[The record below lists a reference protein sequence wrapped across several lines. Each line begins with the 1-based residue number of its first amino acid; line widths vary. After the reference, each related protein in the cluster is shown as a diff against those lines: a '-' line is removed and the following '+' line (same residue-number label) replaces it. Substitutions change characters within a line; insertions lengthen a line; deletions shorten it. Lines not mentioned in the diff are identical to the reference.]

1 MRRPDEW
8 GKLQMFPTSFSFH
21 TICLTINAE
30 AGEVVGRK
38 VYSMTI
44 EELFDRF
51 NKEFL
56 NDSSYT
62 FKRDFVFSV
71 AETNDRFIYAS
82 DIAVDK
88 NGLTVMIIKHVKDSK
103 DKDRQF
109 YLYQHYNPDVYFYA
123 VFYDDSFWIKEK
135 PYLKINKEERSMF
148 QFDDTIP
155 FDFTEIK
162 NVTFDNVVRIIK
174 EFDHKNYSIS
184 KEMICKVFNDCAVS
198 QGIDISSYLE
208 SIDENNIEYN
218 NKEYWLDRNSEIK
231 LITYILND
239 GKSIPSTL
247 YRYTSVR
254 SLERIF
260 CEKERPS
267 VHGMSSL
274 VAMNDT
280 TEVDYANNYLCKKYV
295 EINKK
300 ELEKERNSS
309 MHVYITSFSDKEDDL
324 TMWRLY
330 GDNAKGVCIVYD
342 KSEELSSPYYMLAR
356 VSYANK
362 DKYDEKLDFIADLM
376 MKRIGNREFK
386 LRQWYIW
393 QHFFKPYE
401 YNVESEVRL
410 LAFVDE
416 ITHYL
421 CNYER
426 KWFTT
431 SNGIYMPVLQI
442 PLKTNSEEL
451 LEYPLTIKGII
462 LGCKFIEKETNKISW
477 EYKIKDENGDSVH
490 RDFNVC
496 ISQIDNYR

>member
-1 MRRPDEW
+1 MS
-8 GKLQMFPTSFSFH
+8 GVSGICFPTSFSFH

-30 AGEVVGRK
+30 TGEVVGEN

-44 EELFDRF
+44 EELFDKF
-51 NKEFL
+51 NKEFS
-56 NDSSYT
+56 NDSSYC
-62 FKRDFVFSV
+62 FKRDFAFSV
-71 AETNDRFIYAS
+71 PENDNMIIYTS
-82 DIAVDK
+82 DIAVEK
-88 NGLTVMIIKHVKDSK
+88 NGFNVMAIKHVKDSK
-103 DKDRQF
+103 EKDRQF
-109 YLYQHYNPDVYFYA
+109 YLYQHYNPNVYFYA
-123 VFYDDSFWIKEK
+123 IFNDDSFWIKEK
-135 PYLKINKEERSMF
+135 PYLKFNKEIRNKF

-162 NVTFDNVVRIIK
+162 NVTFDKVVSIIK
-174 EFDHKNYSIS
+174 KFDLKNYSIS
-184 KEMICKVFNDCAVS
+184 KEMICKVLNKCAVS
-198 QGIDISSYLE
+198 QGIDITSYLE

-218 NKEYWLDRNSEIK
+218 NKEYWLDKNSEIK
-231 LITYILND
+231 LITYLLND

-260 CEKERPS
+260 CEKERSS

-280 TEVDYANNYLCKKYV
+280 TEVDYANNYLCKKSV
-295 EINKK
+295 EINQK

-309 MHVYITSFSDKEDDL
+309 MHAYITSFSDKEDDL

-330 GDNAKGVCIVYD
+330 GDNAKGVCIIYD
-342 KSEELSSPYYMLAR
+342 KSKEISTPYYMLSR

-362 DKYDEKLDFIADLM
+362 DKHDKKLDFIADLM
-376 MKRIGNREFK
+376 KTRIRGRKFK

-416 ITHYL
+416 ISLCL

-426 KWFTT
+426 KWLTT

-442 PLKTNSEEL
+442 PLKSKSEEL

-462 LGCKFIEKETNKISW
+462 LGRKFIEKETNKISW

-490 RDFNVC
+490 EDFNVC